1 MSIKTRIWLLLA
13 LLGVVAVAI
22 FEILVRSSAE
32 EEARIQREA
41 GMQLTKLVVRMV
53 RLTNNQ
59 LYRFSRS
66 YRKWDDLVGFVRD
79 PSPAWPGGNID
90 QLVESL
96 HVERM
101 WILRADA
108 TLVHQAAWPEG
119 RSGQDALPPAD
130 ELLPLLRQRHYAY
143 FSLRLPSGLYRIQAM
158 PIVPL
163 NASRTLSPP
172 EGWLLIA
179 KRWDEVYLR
188 QLGDLCEGRAV
199 VAWPGQSETSD
210 GNVNANVETRWP
222 LKDAQGRVL
231 AHLVVARLDKGLL
244 NRKAYEEQVQFIFIA
259 QAVVGMVLIGIFLQR
274 WVLAPFARVSQS
286 LANTSLDPIK
296 PLLEQKTEFGHMAR
310 LVRSSFADHAA
321 LRRSLADHA
330 QLQRD
335 LHDSVIQ
342 SVYAAGMTL
351 VIAQSLLTR
360 DPAETDRFLAET
372 RARLNGVM
380 RDLRFCLGEA
390 GPDQEQGPAAFG
402 PAVAAVV
409 ERLQSLPPAR
419 LELAVDERLSTELTL
434 DQRNQLLLI
443 VRESASNAIRHGHPD
458 QLQVSLSRVEKEVRL
473 EVCDNGIGFDP
484 AAPRVAG
491 RGLANLA
498 ERAGILGGCLD
509 VCSSPGQGA
518 SVRVTFPHSAEP

>member
-22 FEILVRSSAE
+22 FEILVRSDTE

-41 GMQLTKLVVRMV
+41 DVQLTKLVVRMV

-59 LYRFSRS
+59 LYQFSRS
-66 YRKWDDLVGFVRD
+66 YRKWDDLVGFVQD
-79 PSPAWPGGNID
+79 PSPAWPEKNVD
-90 QLVESL
+90 QLVERL

-108 TLVHQAAWPEG
+108 SVVHEATWPEG
-119 RSGQDALPPAD
+119 RAGPDVLPPAD
-130 ELLPLLRQRHYAY
+130 ELLPLLRQKRYAY
-143 FSLRLPSGLYRIQAM
+143 FSLRLPSGLYRVQAM

-163 NASRTLSPP
+163 KASRTLSPP
-172 EGWLLIA
+172 EGWLLFA
-179 KRWDEVYLR
+179 KQWDEVYLR
-188 QLGDLCEGRAV
+188 HLGDLCEGRAV
-199 VAWPGQSETSD
+199 IAWPGGPETSD
-210 GNVNANVETRWP
+210 GKVNANVQTRWP
-222 LKDAQGRVL
+222 LKDAQGRIL
-231 AHLVVARLDKGLL
+231 AHLVVSRLDKGLL
-244 NRKAYEEQVQFIFIA
+244 GRKTHEKQELGIFIA
-259 QAVVGMVLIGIFLQR
+259 QTVVSMVLLGIFLRQ
-274 WVLAPFARVSQS
+274 WVLMPFAQISQS
-286 LANTSLDPIK
+286 LATLSLDPIR
-296 PLLEQKTEFGHMAR
+296 PLLKQKTEFGHMAR

-321 LRRSLADHA
+321 LRRSLAEHA

-351 VIAQSLLTR
+351 VSAQSLLTR
-360 DPAETDRFLAET
+360 DPAEAERFLAET
-372 RARLNGVM
+372 RARLNGVI

-419 LELAVDERLSTELTL
+419 LELVVDEQLSHEMSL
-434 DQRNQLLLI
+434 DQRNQLLQI
-443 VRESASNAIRHGHPD
+443 VRESVSNAIRHGQPG
-458 QLQVSLSRVEKEVRL
+458 QLRVSLSRERNDVRL
-473 EVCDNGIGFDP
+473 EVCDNGSGFDR

-491 RGLANLA
+491 RGLVNLA

-509 VCSSPGQGA
+509 VCSSPGQGT
-518 SVRVTFPHSAEP
+518 SVRVTFPHSVEP